1 MSTTTTR
8 SGRHKPKNPIRT
20 ALAYGT
26 RLSAQELEDVV
37 RPFKQCLAAA
47 RAGVATHIQHLV
59 LHTQTIL
66 AVEIES
72 TRIVRGLAGHIAQAQ
87 AALESWE
94 QRAMTSGTWLPTA
107 LEFAEQDTLATFM
120 DVHEYQ
126 LQQLSAGEIYRASQ
140 RMIARARST
149 GGEVLHVDASMA
161 TTHRHLISGAMA

>member
-1 MSTTTTR
+1 MNAR
-8 SGRHKPKNPIRT
+8 AQHRPVKDPIRT
-20 ALAYGT
+20 ARAYST
-26 RLSAQELEDVV
+26 CLIAQELDDAV

-59 LHTQTIL
+59 LHTQTVL

-94 QRAMTSGTWLPTA
+94 QRAMASGTWVSAA
-107 LEFAEQDTLATFM
+107 LEFSEQDALATF
-120 DVHEYQ
+120 VELHEFQ

-149 GGEVLHVDASMA
+149 GSEVLHVDVEAVEQRA
-161 TTHRHLISGAMA
+161 LA